1 MFDGQRPNGLPISCA
16 ATTRS
21 VRTPGRFYVSKK
33 PRSRGRAAALTAWA
47 CSALRSRSFERHP
60 HLPTTPEWYHACT
73 TGVRSPSRPSGTT
86 PGKTGVD
93 LNHAHLVSA
102 LPQRA
107 FRTTGAR
114 TTSAQ
119 RAPARRSWHNGRSGS
134 AIWLITSKKECRSRS
149 PNAERPGLQ
158 RRRSPRSAR
167 RLSRFCISKSLR
179 SCGRKAPSAASPCWA
194 PAR

>member
-1 MFDGQRPNGLPISCA
+1 MRLRPNGLPISCA

-33 PRSRGRAAALTAWA
+33 PRSRGRAAASTAWA

-149 PNAERPGLQ
+149 PNAERVALQ
-158 RRRSPRSAR
+158 RRRTDRSQMQ
-167 RLSRFCISKSLR
+167 LD
-179 SCGRKAPSAASPCWA
+179 
-194 PAR
+194 